1 MVQTIHSF
9 QRSVRLPATNI
20 EASLPLR
27 QELDAKVQQAA
38 AGLGAQDSALECAT
52 TTDEDGGHVVRLTTP
67 AYEIVITSRCGQD
80 RVIRQG
86 EKLSF
91 ISYTLVASSH
101 LKSFDRAAT
110 VAGEL
115 TAILRVAGAILFG
128 LLLFWGIDAF
138 LNAYGF
144 VKIPY
149 LFVIGAFVIGGWLG
163 ERLGCLLGNWLQERS
178 LARASQRGILPQFEA
193 IWFSLEHNL
202 KTLLKVYEST

>member
-1 MVQTIHSF
+1 MVQTIHNF
-9 QRSVRLPATNI
+9 QRSVRLPGANV
-20 EASLPLR
+20 EAALPLW
-27 QELDAKVQQAA
+27 QELDAKVQRAA
-38 AGLGAQDSALECAT
+38 ASLVAQDSTLECAT
-52 TTDEDGGHVVRLTTP
+52 TTDDDGGHVVRLSTP

-80 RVIRQG
+80 RVIRPS

-91 ISYTLVASSH
+91 VSYTMVASSH
-101 LKSFDRAAT
+101 LKSFDKAAT

-115 TAILRVAGAILFG
+115 TAILRVAGAVLFG

-149 LFVIGAFVIGGWLG
+149 LFVIGALVIGGWLG
-163 ERLGCLLGNWLQERS
+163 ERLGCFLGNWLQDRS
-178 LARASQRGILPQFEA
+178 LDKAVQRGVLPKLEA

-202 KTLLKVYEST
+202 KALLKVYEST

>member
-1 MVQTIHSF
+1 MIQTIHSF
-9 QRSVRLPATNI
+9 QRSVRLPVANV
-20 EASLPLR
+20 EAAQPLR
-27 QELDAKVQQAA
+27 QELDARVQQAA
-38 AGLGAQDSALECAT
+38 ASLVAQDPALECAT

-91 ISYTLVASSH
+91 VSYTMVAASN
-101 LKSFDRAAT
+101 LKSFDKASA
-110 VAGEL
+110 VAEL
-115 TAILRVAGAILFG
+115 TVILRIAGAILLAF
-128 LLLFWGIDAF
+128 LLFWGMNAI
-138 LNAYGF
+138 LNVYGH
-144 VKIPY
+144 VVIPHLY
-149 LFVIGAFVIGGWLG
+149 VIVALVIGGWLG

-178 LARASQRGILPQFEA
+178 LARATRRGTLPQLEA

>member
-9 QRSVRLPATNI
+9 QRSVRLPAANV
-20 EASLPLR
+20 EAALPLR

-52 TTDEDGGHVVRLTTP
+52 TTDEDGGHVVRLTTI

-80 RVIRQG
+80 RVIRPG

-91 ISYTLVASSH
+91 VSYTMIAASN
-101 LKSFDRAAT
+101 LKSFDKAAT

-115 TAILRVAGAILFG
+115 TAILRMAGAILFAA
-128 LLLFWGIDAF
+128 LLFWGLGAMLD
-138 LNAYGF
+138 AYGH
-144 VKIPY
+144 VKIPVF
-149 LFVIGAFVIGGWLG
+149 LVVVALAAGGWLG
-163 ERLGCLLGNWLQERS
+163 ERLGYLLGNWLQNRS
-178 LARASQRGILPQFEA
+178 LDKAMRRGVLPKLEA